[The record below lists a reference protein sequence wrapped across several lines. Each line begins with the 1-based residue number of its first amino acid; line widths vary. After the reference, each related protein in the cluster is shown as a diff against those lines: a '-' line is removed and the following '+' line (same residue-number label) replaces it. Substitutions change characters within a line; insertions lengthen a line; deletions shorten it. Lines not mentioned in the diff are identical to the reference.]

1 MKKALLLLVLFTLLA
16 IDVPVLADGY
26 FPWPEAVPVKIPY
39 QRAILWYD
47 GRQETLLLQSKY
59 DAAHAV
65 VPDSLGWV
73 IPVPSVPE
81 LASLDPDLAESLFSD
96 LGQKTRT
103 RSRVIRVSR
112 VLLLATAFLLPVISI
127 VTLLAC
133 LLSFYVPRMSFVR
146 SHHRRLITGAFL
158 LLVPA
163 VLAWFGLY
171 LAPATSLLNPFPAT
185 VEVIMSEQVG
195 IYDVQVIRSNWGED
209 LIAWLNDN
217 HFHFEEQDTRV
228 FDEYV
233 RRGWCFVVAQIDPSR
248 GPEQEIQPQGLA
260 DPLILRF
267 RTGAP
272 VYPLALT
279 ALSGHETQV
288 LIYMY
293 SEYKWQNDGRLNLHF
308 PRRAHLPQSSSLIA
322 SVEPQGFFSPSELA
336 LPYLCKFKDTLS
348 PEQMQEDLVFR
359 LAETNDPYPKATIV
373 W

>member
-1 MKKALLLLVLFTLLA
+1 MKQAHLLLVLLTLLV
-16 IDVPVLADGY
+16 IGVPVLADGGFY
-26 FPWPEAVPVKIPY
+26 WSEEVPPQIPY

-47 GRQETLLLQSKY
+47 GQQETLLLQSKY

-65 VPDSLGWV
+65 APDSMGWV
-73 IPVPSVPE
+73 VPVPSVPD
-81 LASLDPDLAESLFSD
+81 LASLDPDLAESLFGD

-103 RSRVIRVSR
+103 RNRVIRVSR
-112 VLLLATAFLLPVISI
+112 VLLLATAFLLPVVSI
-127 VTLLAC
+127 LMLAAC
-133 LLSFYVPRMSFVR
+133 LLSFYVLRMSFVR
-146 SHHRRLITGAFL
+146 SQHRRLVIGAFL

-171 LAPATSLLNPFPAT
+171 LYPTSLLNPIPAT

-195 IYDVQVIRSNWGED
+195 IYDVQVIRSNRGED

-217 HFHFEEQDTRV
+217 HFHFEEQDTRI

-233 RRGWCFVVAQIDPSR
+233 RRGWCFVVAKIDPSR
-248 GPEQEIQPQGLA
+248 GPEQEIQPQGLV

-267 RTGAP
+267 RAGAP

-279 ALSGHETQV
+279 ALSGHETQI

-293 SEYKWQNDGRLNLHF
+293 SEYKWQNDGRLSLQYA
-308 PRRAHLPQSSSLIA
+308 RRARLPQSSSLMA
-322 SVEPQGFFSPSELA
+322 NVEPQGFFSPSDLA
-336 LPYLCKFKDTLS
+336 SPYLCKFEGTLS